1 MASLIASQKFIA
13 EAVQRLPP
21 VRWIFLSIGYAFMV
35 VFFGMAIPIA
45 GVIVPAFIVALIF
58 TAWTALDY
66 RVGTVLVLVLIH
78 ISGTVFIPRE
88 LLGIQGLNPIN
99 LLILS
104 TVLSYVIS
112 HAGTGKLSIPWT
124 PSLVYYYLLPFMLAA
139 LIGSTKVHLIP
150 QAFETMKLVSFTSGF
165 GYFRDLFIKP
175 NFVIL
180 GALLMALVIQETKHP
195 ARYVHVISA
204 GCVMLAGAVL
214 GAFIISGASV
224 SLLSGA
230 NARGFLSI
238 LGMHANEISLC
249 LNLGYALLIFSLAG
263 HKGFSR
269 ALLFI
274 ALIAM
279 AIAILMT
286 FSRAGIGA
294 FIVVN
299 AIFLIRRRQIG
310 TMIAFAMIAAIIGL
324 IFFDPIMERLGTGVA
339 TGNRSEISAGRLDK
353 IWLPLLDDFSL
364 TWLFPHGPSAIMWS
378 RPMLNGAILFVGHTH
393 SAYMGLLYDYG
404 ILCGALIVGFLFYL
418 FRQFVRYARQDSD
431 PAMRHL
437 FEGAA
442 VAMLVIAM
450 QGISDDRFTPTVART
465 PFWCAVGILIGR
477 GGLRSTPKPALLPHN
492 LKTYNQSQAT

>member
-1 MASLIASQKFIA
+1 MANLVASQKIIT
-13 EAVQRLPP
+13 EAFQRLPSA
-21 VRWIFLSIGYAFMV
+21 RWILLSIGYAFLV

-45 GVIVPAFIVALIF
+45 GVIVPAFIVVLMF
-58 TAWTALDY
+58 LAWTALDY
-66 RVGTVLVLVLIH
+66 RVGTVLVLILIH

-99 LLILS
+99 LLIVG
-104 TVLSYVIS
+104 TILSYVIS
-112 HAGTGKLSIPWT
+112 HAGTGKFSIPWT
-124 PSLVYYYLLPFMLAA
+124 PSLIYAYMLPFMLAT
-139 LIGSTKVHLIP
+139 LIGTTKVHLIP
-150 QAFETMKLVSFTSGF
+150 GAFETMKLTSFTSSI

-175 NFVIL
+175 SFAIL
-180 GALLMALVIQETKHP
+180 AAMLMALVIQEAKQP

-204 GCVMLAGAVL
+204 GCVLLAGAVL
-214 GAFIISGASV
+214 GAFIVSGASI

-263 HKGFSR
+263 HKGLSR
-269 ALLFI
+269 GLLFM
-274 ALIAM
+274 ALMAI

-294 FIVVN
+294 FIITN

-310 TMIAFAMIAAIIGL
+310 TMIVFAMIALIVGL

-339 TGNRSEISAGRLDK
+339 TGNRAEISAGRLDK
-353 IWLPLLDDFSL
+353 IWMPLLDDFSL

-378 RPMLNGAILFVGHTH
+378 KPMLNGSILFVGHTH
-393 SAYMGLLYDYG
+393 SAYVGLLYDYG
-404 ILCGALIVGFLFYL
+404 ILFGTAIAGFLIYL
-418 FRQFVRYARQDSD
+418 FRQFVRFYQQESD
-431 PAMRHL
+431 PGMRHL

-442 VAMLVIAM
+442 VAMLVIAI
-450 QGISDDRFTPTVART
+450 QGISDDRFTPTVAQT
-465 PFWCAVGILIGR
+465 PLWCAVGILIGR
-477 GGLRSTPKPALLPHN
+477 GGLKKTAKPAPLPQN
-492 LKTYNQSQAT
+492 LNPYRQSPAT

>member
-13 EAVQRLPP
+13 EAFQRLPP
-21 VRWIFLSIGYAFMV
+21 ARWIFLSIGYAFMV

-66 RVGTVLVLVLIH
+66 RVGTVLTLVLIH

-180 GALLMALVIQETKHP
+180 GALLMALVIQEAKHP

-269 ALLFI
+269 ALLLI

-310 TMIAFAMIAAIIGL
+310 TMIVFAMIAAIIGL

-339 TGNRSEISAGRLDK
+339 TGNRAEISAGRLDK

-404 ILCGALIVGFLFYL
+404 ILCGALIVGFLIYL
-418 FRQFVRYARQDSD
+418 FRQFVRYSRQDSD

-450 QGISDDRFTPTVART
+450 QGISDDRFTPTVAQT
-465 PFWCAVGILIGR
+465 PLWCAVGILIGR
-477 GGLRSTPKPALLPHN
+477 GGLRSTPKPAFLPHN
-492 LKTYNQSQAT
+492 LKTHNQGQAT

>member
-13 EAVQRLPP
+13 EAFQRLPP
-21 VRWIFLSIGYAFMV
+21 ARWIFLSIGYAFMV

-66 RVGTVLVLVLIH
+66 RVGTVLTLVLIH

-180 GALLMALVIQETKHP
+180 GALLMALVIQEAKHP

-238 LGMHANEISLC
+238 LRMHANEISLC

-269 ALLFI
+269 ALLLI

-310 TMIAFAMIAAIIGL
+310 TMIVFAMIAAIIGL

-339 TGNRSEISAGRLDK
+339 TGNRAEISAGRLDK

-404 ILCGALIVGFLFYL
+404 ILCGALIVGFLIYL
-418 FRQFVRYARQDSD
+418 FRQFVRYSRQDSD

-450 QGISDDRFTPTVART
+450 QGISDDRFTPTVAQT
-465 PFWCAVGILIGR
+465 PLWCAVGILIGR
-477 GGLRSTPKPALLPHN
+477 GGLRSTPKPAFLPHN
-492 LKTYNQSQAT
+492 LKTHNQGQAT

>member
-13 EAVQRLPP
+13 EAFQRLPP
-21 VRWIFLSIGYAFMV
+21 ARWIFLGLGYAFMV
-35 VFFGMAIPIA
+35 MLFGMAVPIA
-45 GVIVPAFIVALIF
+45 GVIVPAFIVVIMF
-58 TAWTALDY
+58 MAWTALDY

-99 LLILS
+99 LLILG

-124 PSLVYYYLLPFMLAA
+124 PSLVYFYVLPFMLAA
-139 LIGSTKVHLIP
+139 LVGTTKVHLIP

-180 GALLMALVIQETKHP
+180 GALLMALVIQEAKHP

-204 GCVMLAGAVL
+204 GCVVLAGAVL
-214 GAFIISGASV
+214 GAFIISGASI

-269 ALLFI
+269 ALLFM

-310 TMIAFAMIAAIIGL
+310 TMIVFAMIAAIIGL
-324 IFFDPIMERLGTGVA
+324 IFFDPIMERLGTGVDS
-339 TGNRSEISAGRLDK
+339 GNRAEISAGRLDK
-353 IWLPLLDDFSL
+353 IWLPLLDDLSP

-378 RPMLNGAILFVGHTH
+378 KPMLNGAILFVGHTH
-393 SAYMGLLYDYG
+393 SAYIGLLYDYG
-404 ILCGALIVGFLFYL
+404 ILLGGVIVGFLIYL
-418 FRQFVRYARQDSD
+418 FKQFVRHAKIDSD
-431 PAMRHL
+431 PGIRHL

-442 VAMLVIAM
+442 VAMLVIAI
-450 QGISDDRFTPTVART
+450 QGISDDRFTPTVAQA
-465 PFWCAVGILIGR
+465 PLWCAVGILIGR
-477 GGLRSTPKPALLPHN
+477 GGLRKTPKHQPLSSN
-492 LKTYNQSQAT
+492 LKPYLQSQAT

>member
-1 MASLIASQKFIA
+1 MATLIASRQFIA
-13 EAVQRLPP
+13 EAFQRLPP
-21 VRWIFLSIGYAFMV
+21 ARWIFLSLAYTFLVI
-35 VFFGMAIPIA
+35 FFGMAVPIA
-45 GVIVPAFIVALIF
+45 GIIVPAFLVVIALM
-58 TAWTALDY
+58 AWTALDF
-66 RVGTVLVLVLIH
+66 RIGTVLVLVLIH

-88 LLGIQGLNPIN
+88 LGGIQGLNPIN
-99 LLILS
+99 LLILG
-104 TVLSYVIS
+104 TVFSYVIS
-112 HAGTGKLSIPWT
+112 HTGSKKLSIPWT
-124 PSLVYYYLLPFMLAA
+124 PSLFYFYLLPFMLAA
-139 LIGSTKVHLIP
+139 LLGTTKVHLIP
-150 QAFETMKLVSFTSGF
+150 QAFETMKLVSFSSGF

-180 GALLMALVIQETKHP
+180 GAFLLALVIQEAKNP

-214 GAFIISGASV
+214 GAFIISGASIG
-224 SLLSGA
+224 LLSGA
-230 NARGFLSI
+230 NARGFLSV

-299 AIFLIRRRQIG
+299 SIFLIRRRQIG
-310 TMIAFAMIAAIIGL
+310 TLIAFVMIAAIVGL
-324 IFFDPIMERLGTGVA
+324 IFLDPIMERLGTGVA
-339 TGNRSEISAGRLDK
+339 TGNRAEISAGRLDK

-378 RPMLNGAILFVGHTH
+378 PPLLNGTMLFAGHTH
-393 SAYMGLLYDYG
+393 SAYLGLLYDYG
-404 ILCGALIVGFLFYL
+404 ILFGALIVGFLIYL
-418 FRQFVRYARQDSD
+418 FRQFVRYSKSD
-431 PAMRHL
+431 PDPGMRHL
-437 FEGAA
+437 FEGAC
-442 VAMLVIAM
+442 VAMLVLAM
-450 QGISDDRFTPTVART
+450 QGISDDRFTPTVAQT
-465 PFWCAVGILIGR
+465 PLWCAVGILIGR
-477 GGLRSTPKPALLPHN
+477 GGLVRKAKTQFGIRMDTQRST
-492 LKTYNQSQAT
+492 Q

>member
-13 EAVQRLPP
+13 EAFQRLPP
-21 VRWIFLSIGYAFMV
+21 ARWIFLSLGYAFMV
-35 VFFGMAIPIA
+35 ILFGMAVPIA
-45 GVIVPAFIVALIF
+45 GVIVPAFIIVLIF
-58 TAWTALDY
+58 MAWTALDY

-99 LLILS
+99 LLILG
-104 TVLSYVIS
+104 TILSYVIS

-124 PSLVYYYLLPFMLAA
+124 PSLIYFYVLPFMLAA
-139 LIGSTKVHLIP
+139 LLGTTKVHLIP

-180 GALLMALVIQETKHP
+180 GALLMALVIQEAKHP

-204 GCVMLAGAVL
+204 GCAVLAGAVL
-214 GAFIISGASV
+214 GAFIISGASI

-274 ALIAM
+274 ALIGM

-299 AIFLIRRRQIG
+299 ALFLIRRRQIG
-310 TMIAFAMIAAIIGL
+310 TMIVFAMIAAIIGL
-324 IFFDPIMERLGTGVA
+324 IFFDPIMERLGTGVDS
-339 TGNRSEISAGRLDK
+339 GNRAEISAGRLDK
-353 IWLPLLDDFSL
+353 IWLPLLDDLSP

-378 RPMLNGAILFVGHTH
+378 KPMLNGAILFVGHTH
-393 SAYMGLLYDYG
+393 SAYLGLLYDYG
-404 ILCGALIVGFLFYL
+404 ILLGGMIAGFLIYL
-418 FRQFVRYARQDSD
+418 FKQFVKHAKTDND

-442 VAMLVIAM
+442 VAMVVIAL
-450 QGISDDRFTPTVART
+450 QGISDDRFTPTVAQT
-465 PFWCAVGILIGR
+465 PLWCAVGILIGR
-477 GGLRSTPKPALLPHN
+477 GGLRKTPKQHPLSSN
-492 LKTYNQSQAT
+492 LKPYLQSKAT

>member
-13 EAVQRLPP
+13 EAFQRLPP
-21 VRWIFLSIGYAFMV
+21 ARWIFLSIGYAFMV

-66 RVGTVLVLVLIH
+66 RVGTVLTLVLIH

-104 TVLSYVIS
+104 TLLSYVIS

-180 GALLMALVIQETKHP
+180 GALLMALVIQEAKHP

-249 LNLGYALLIFSLAG
+249 LNLGYALLIFSLTG

-269 ALLFI
+269 ALLLI

-310 TMIAFAMIAAIIGL
+310 TMIVFAMIAAIIGL

-339 TGNRSEISAGRLDK
+339 TGNRAEISAGRLDK

-404 ILCGALIVGFLFYL
+404 ILCGALIVGFLIYL
-418 FRQFVRYARQDSD
+418 FRQFVRYSRQDSD

-450 QGISDDRFTPTVART
+450 QGISDDRFTPTVAQT
-465 PFWCAVGILIGR
+465 PLWCAVGILIGR
-477 GGLRSTPKPALLPHN
+477 GGLRSTPKPAFLPHN
-492 LKTYNQSQAT
+492 LKTHNQGQAT

>member
-13 EAVQRLPP
+13 EAFQRLPP
-21 VRWIFLSIGYAFMV
+21 VRWILLSIGYAFMV

-66 RVGTVLVLVLIH
+66 RVGTVLTLVLIH

-150 QAFETMKLVSFTSGF
+150 QAFETMKLVSFTSSF

-175 NFVIL
+175 NFVVL
-180 GALLMALVIQETKHP
+180 GALLMALVIQEAKHP

-310 TMIAFAMIAAIIGL
+310 TMIVFAMIAAIIGL
-324 IFFDPIMERLGTGVA
+324 IFFDPIMERLGTGIA

-404 ILCGALIVGFLFYL
+404 ILCGVLIVGFLIYL
-418 FRQFVRYARQDSD
+418 FRQFIRHSRQDSD

-450 QGISDDRFTPTVART
+450 QGISDDRFTPTVAQT
-465 PFWCAVGILIGR
+465 PLWCAVGILIGR
-477 GGLRSTPKPALLPHN
+477 GGLRKQPKPEPLSHN
-492 LKTYNQSQAT
+492 LKPYLQRQAK